1 MALDLGYSKMTV
13 FANFDLVQVGDQQS
27 LVKLISESDISRFVE
42 LTGDDNPLHV
52 DSSYASGTSFKEIV
66 VHGMLGASFISTV
79 IGTKLPGPGALWV
92 SQSIEF
98 CLPVRLG
105 DTLTVTCTVL
115 RKHPR
120 ERLLELDT
128 RILNQHGQVVLS
140 GSGKVKLLKPP
151 ILKQQGGE
159 RTRIKVAIVTGA
171 SGGIGRVI
179 CEKLASE
186 GFSIVVSF
194 YSGRER
200 AENLLKTLRKNGAK
214 AVAVQADVSTRE
226 GAQTLVQQARIQF
239 GGVSVLVNAASP
251 RIVAR
256 SVDELTW
263 PEVQQ
268 QLDVQLK
275 SALLMVQECKAE
287 MIKAGGGRV
296 ISLGSQAWDGTPV
309 AGWTAYAI
317 GKGALSTLTRYLALE
332 LGPIGITVN
341 LVSPGMTNTNFI
353 SGISEKQQLMT
364 ARLTPLRRLAEP
376 EDAASAVAFLASDQ
390 AAFITGQN
398 LRVNGGG
405 SMSW

>member
-1 MALDLGYSKMTV
+1 MTV
-13 FANFDLVQVGDQQS
+13 FANFDLVQEGDQQS
-27 LVKLISESDISRFVE
+27 LIKQISETDISRFVE

-52 DSSYASGTSFKEIV
+52 DPSYASGTSFKEIV

-115 RKHPR
+115 RKHLR

-128 RILNQHGQVVLS
+128 RIENQHGQVVLS
-140 GSGKVKLLKPP
+140 GTGKVKLLMPP
-151 ILKQQGGE
+151 ILKEQAVPVG
-159 RTRIKVAIVTGA
+159 IKVAIVTGA
-171 SGGIGRVI
+171 SGGIGRTI

-186 GFSIVVSF
+186 GFAVVVSF
-194 YSGRER
+194 FSGRDR
-200 AENLLKTLRKNGAK
+200 AESLVKTLRKNGAN
-214 AVAVQADVSTRE
+214 AVAVQADVSTPE
-226 GAQTLVQQARIQF
+226 GAKTLVQQARMQF

-251 RIVAR
+251 RIIPR
-256 SVDELTW
+256 SVDELSW
-263 PEVQQ
+263 SEVQQ

-275 SALLMVQECKAE
+275 SALLMIQECKAE

-309 AGWTAYAI
+309 SGWTAYAI

-341 LVSPGMTNTNFI
+341 LVSPGMTNTTFI

-364 ARLTPLRRLAEP
+364 ARQTPLRRLAEP
-376 EDAASAVAFLASDQ
+376 EDAAAAVAFLASDQ
-390 AAFITGQN
+390 ASFITGQN

>member
-1 MALDLGYSKMTV
+1 MTV
-13 FANFDLVQVGDQQS
+13 FANFDLVQEGDQQS
-27 LVKLISESDISRFVE
+27 LIKQISETDISRFVE

-52 DSSYASGTSFKEIV
+52 DPSYASGTSFKEIV

-115 RKHPR
+115 RKHLR

-128 RILNQHGQVVLS
+128 RIENQHGQVVLS
-140 GSGKVKLLKPP
+140 GTGKVKLLMPP
-151 ILKQQGGE
+151 ILKEQAVPV
-159 RTRIKVAIVTGA
+159 RIKVAIVTGA
-171 SGGIGRVI
+171 SGGIGRTI

-186 GFSIVVSF
+186 GFAVVVSF
-194 YSGRER
+194 FSGRDR
-200 AENLLKTLRKNGAK
+200 AESLVKTLRKNGAN
-214 AVAVQADVSTRE
+214 AVAVQADVSTPE
-226 GAQTLVQQARIQF
+226 GAKTLVQQARMQF

-251 RIVAR
+251 RIIPR
-256 SVDELTW
+256 SVDELSW
-263 PEVQQ
+263 SEVQQ

-275 SALLMVQECKAE
+275 SALLMIQECKAE

-309 AGWTAYAI
+309 SGWTAYAI

-341 LVSPGMTNTNFI
+341 LVSPGMTNTTFI

-364 ARLTPLRRLAEP
+364 ARQTPLRRLAEP
-376 EDAASAVAFLASDQ
+376 EDAAAAVAFLASDQ
-390 AAFITGQN
+390 ASFITGQN